1 MARTGNKK
9 QRNKITDPFVPLFY
23 HVIRNPKYH
32 QLKATSKALLVD
44 IYAQYQGFNNGDLS
58 CSWGIMKECGWK
70 SKETLYSALKELL
83 DNKFIELTRQGN
95 FYKCSL
101 YAVTWLAIDEC
112 KGKIDVKSTNV
123 PSNTFKN

>member
-1 MARTGNKK
+1 MAGKSK
-9 QRNKITDPFVPLFY
+9 QQRNKITDPFLFIY
-23 HVIRNPKYH
+23 IHIIHHPKYH
-32 QLKATSKALLVD
+32 QLKGNSVKLLFD
-44 IYAQYQGFNNGDLS
+44 LYGQYSGFNNGDLS
-58 CSWGIMKECGWK
+58 CSWVAMKKCGWK

-112 KGKIDVKSTNV
+112 KGKLDVKPTNT
-123 PSNTFKN
+123 PSNTFKK